1 MMRRLRRG
9 DFHFNIV
16 GRARQW
22 FIVSGIVV
30 LVSIVSLFGRG
41 INAGLEF
48 RGGSAFRVEA
58 ASTHESVTDV
68 RSAVQ
73 KAGVTEP
80 TVQKAGARGFQVE
93 TQHLTPDQ
101 QDKVA
106 TAIAKVSGVKRNDV
120 EVEDVGPKWGQQ
132 ITNKA
137 IRALI
142 IFLVVVTLYMSV
154 RLEPKMAGAAF
165 IALIHDLVITAG
177 IYSLTGF
184 EVTPATII
192 ALLTVLGYSLYDT
205 VVIFDRVKER
215 TQNLSASANVTYTDA
230 ANQSV
235 NQVLMR
241 SLNTSITGLLP
252 VGSLLF
258 VGSFLLGAQTLR
270 ELALALFIGLTTGTY
285 SSIFLAT
292 PLVAVWK
299 EREERW
305 TKLRSRIAARGGG
318 APSPAAPPARVVT
331 AQPAPVPVPSATMEV
346 RDVITPPPSTRAT
359 QPADAGQQARP
370 AGGGSAS
377 ARARKR
383 KKRKRKRR

>member
-16 GRARQW
+16 GRARRW
-22 FIVSGIVV
+22 FLLSGAVV
-30 LVSIVSLFGRG
+30 LISIVSLFVRG

-48 RGGSAFRVEA
+48 RGGSAFTVQEA
-58 ASTHESVTDV
+58 LTTHDTVVQV
-68 RSAVQ
+68 RTAVQ
-73 KAGVTEP
+73 KAGIADP
-80 TVQKAGARGFQVE
+80 TVQKVGARGFQVE
-93 TQHLTPDQ
+93 TEHLAPSD

-106 TAIAKVSGVKRNDV
+106 TAIANATGVKRNDV
-120 EVEDVGPKWGQQ
+120 EIEDVGPKWGKQ
-132 ITNKA
+132 ITAKA
-137 IRALI
+137 VRALI
-142 IFLVVVTLYMSV
+142 IFMVVVTLYMSV

-165 IALIHDLVITAG
+165 LALVHDLLITAG

-184 EVTPATII
+184 EVTPATVI

-215 TQNLSASANVTYTDA
+215 TQNLSASANITYSQA

-241 SLNTSITGLLP
+241 SLNTSVTGLLP

-292 PLVAVWK
+292 PAVAVWK

-305 TKLRSRIAARGGG
+305 QKLRARVAARRGGE
-318 APSPAAPPARVVT
+318 PVPAAPPARPVT
-331 AQPAPVPVPSATMEV
+331 AQPAPIAAPTATMGARDVLTPPSARV
-346 RDVITPPPSTRAT
+346 QT
-359 QPADAGQQARP
+359 QAPQQARP
-370 AGGGSAS
+370 SGGVPSS
-377 ARARKR
+377 RKR
-383 KKRKRKRR
+383 KSKKRKRKRR

>member
-1 MMRRLRRG
+1 MRRMRRG
-9 DFHFNIV
+9 DFHFNII
-16 GRARQW
+16 GRARRW
-22 FIVSGIVV
+22 FIVSGAVV
-30 LVSIVSLFGRG
+30 LISVVSLFARG

-48 RGGSAFRVEA
+48 RGGSAFQVQA
-58 ASTHESVTDV
+58 ASSRISVSQV

-73 KAGVTEP
+73 KAGINDP
-80 TVQKAGARGFQVE
+80 TVQKVGSRGFEVE
-93 TQHLTPDQ
+93 TQHLAPTE
-101 QDKVA
+101 QDKIA
-106 TAIAKVSGVKRNDV
+106 NAIAGVTQVKRNDV
-120 EVEDVGPKWGQQ
+120 EIEDVGPKWGKQ
-132 ITNKA
+132 ITAKA
-137 IRALI
+137 VRALI
-142 IFLVVVTLYMSV
+142 IFLFVVTLYMSV

-165 IALIHDLVITAG
+165 LALVHDLVITAG

-184 EVTPATII
+184 VVTPATII
-192 ALLTVLGYSLYDT
+192 ALLTILGYSLYDT

-215 TQNLSASANVTYTDA
+215 TQSLSASANITYTDA
-230 ANQSV
+230 ANQSI

-292 PLVAVWK
+292 PALAVWK

-305 TKLRSRIAARGGG
+305 QKLRSRISARRGGEP
-318 APSPAAPPARVVT
+318 AQAAPPARVVT
-331 AQPAPVPVPSATMEV
+331 AQPAPVAAPTATMTH
-346 RDVITPPPSTRAT
+346 DVITPPPSRMASS
-359 QPADAGQQARP
+359 QPSQTARP
-370 AGGGSAS
+370 AGSGGAS
-377 ARARKR
+377 SRTRKR

>member
-1 MMRRLRRG
+1 
-9 DFHFNIV
+9 
-16 GRARQW
+16 
-22 FIVSGIVV
+22 
-30 LVSIVSLFGRG
+30 
-41 INAGLEF
+41 
-48 RGGSAFRVEA
+48 
-58 ASTHESVTDV
+58 
-68 RSAVQ
+68 
-73 KAGVTEP
+73 
-80 TVQKAGARGFQVE
+80 
-93 TQHLTPDQ
+93 
-101 QDKVA
+101 
-106 TAIAKVSGVKRNDV
+106 
-120 EVEDVGPKWGQQ
+120 
-132 ITNKA
+132 
-137 IRALI
+137 
-142 IFLVVVTLYMSV
+142 VVVVLYMSL

-165 IALIHDLVITAG
+165 LALIHDLVITAG

-184 EVTPATII
+184 VVTPATVI

-215 TQNLSASANVTYTDA
+215 TQALSASGQLTYTEA

-292 PLVAVWK
+292 PAVALWK

-305 TKLRSRIAARGGG
+305 VKLRARVSARRGGDMT
-318 APSPAAPPARVVT
+318 AAPPVPRTVT
-331 AQPAPVPVPSATMEV
+331 AQPAPVVAPAAAMQA
-346 RDVITPPPSTRAT
+346 RDVITPPPSRITA
-359 QPADAGQQARP
+359 PAEQSSRP
-370 AGGGSAS
+370 SGGGGSS
-377 ARARKR
+377 SRSRRR

>member
-1 MMRRLRRG
+1 L
-9 DFHFNIV
+9 
-16 GRARQW
+16 Q
-22 FIVSGIVV
+22 
-30 LVSIVSLFGRG
+30 
-41 INAGLEF
+41 
-48 RGGSAFRVEA
+48 SAI
-58 ASTHESVTDV
+58 
-68 RSAVQ
+68 Q
-73 KAGVTEP
+73 KAKIIEQ
-80 TVQKAGARGFQVE
+80 TVQKVGQRGYQVQ
-93 TQHLTPDQ
+93 TKHLVPTQ
-101 QDKVA
+101 QDKVD
-106 TAIAKVSGVKRNDV
+106 TAIAKVTEVKRNDV
-120 EVEDVGPKWGQQ
+120 DVEDVGPKWGKQ

-165 IALIHDLVITAG
+165 LALIHDLVITAG

-192 ALLTVLGYSLYDT
+192 ALLTILGYSLYDT

-215 TQNLSASANVTYTDA
+215 TQALSASANITYTEA
-230 ANQSV
+230 ANQSI

-292 PLVAVWK
+292 PALAVWK

-305 TKLRSRIAARGGG
+305 TKLRARVSARRGGDVA
-318 APSPAAPPARVVT
+318 APQPPARPVT
-331 AQPAPVPVPSATMEV
+331 AQPAPVAAPTATMEA
-346 RDVITPPPSTRAT
+346 RDVLTPPPSRTASGASA
-359 QPADAGQQARP
+359 QPSRP
-370 AGGGSAS
+370 SSGGSS
-377 ARARKR
+377 SRTRRR

>member
-1 MMRRLRRG
+1 MMRRLRRS
-9 DFHFNIV
+9 DFHYNIV
-16 GRARQW
+16 GRSRQW
-22 FIVSGIVV
+22 FIVSGVIV
-30 LVSIVSLFGRG
+30 LISLASLFARG

-48 RGGSAFRVEA
+48 RGGSAFRVQ
-58 ASTHESVTDV
+58 ASSTRVTVGEV

-73 KAGVTEP
+73 RAGVNEP
-80 TVQKAGARGFQVE
+80 TVQKVGSRGFQVE
-93 TQHLTPDQ
+93 TQHLTPTE

-106 TAIAKVSGVKRNDV
+106 TAIAKVAEVKRNDV
-120 EVEDVGPKWGQQ
+120 DVEDVGPKWGKQ

-165 IALIHDLVITAG
+165 VALIHDLVITAG

-184 EVTPATII
+184 EVTPSTII

-215 TQNLSASANVTYTDA
+215 SQNLSASANITYTEA

-235 NQVLMR
+235 NHVLMR

-305 TKLRSRIAARGGG
+305 QKLRARISARGGG
-318 APSPAAPPARVVT
+318 APAAAPPARVVT
-331 AQPAPVPVPSATMEV
+331 AQPAPAPVPGATMEA
-346 RDVITPPPSTRAT
+346 RDVITPPPSRVAT
-359 QPADAGQQARP
+359 AQSSGQQAP
-370 AGGGSAS
+370 GSVGGAS
-377 ARARKR
+377 SRTRKR
-383 KKRKRKRR
+383 KKRKRKKR

>member
-1 MMRRLRRG
+1 MMRRMRRG

-16 GRARQW
+16 GRARLW
-22 FIVSGIVV
+22 FVVSSTVV
-30 LVSIVSLFGRG
+30 AISVVSLFARG

-48 RGGSAFRVEA
+48 RGGSSFQAEA
-58 ASTHESVTDV
+58 TSAEVTVAQV
-68 RSAVQ
+68 RAAVQ
-73 KAGVTEP
+73 RAGITDP
-80 TVQKAGARGFQVE
+80 TVQKIGRRGFLVE
-93 TQHLTPDQ
+93 TQHLQPSEQ
-101 QDKVA
+101 ARVA
-106 TAIAKVSGVKRNDV
+106 TAIGGRLGINRNDI
-120 EVEDVGPKWGQQ
+120 EIQDVGPKWGKQ
-132 ITNKA
+132 ITSKA
-137 IRALI
+137 VRALV
-142 IFLVVVTLYMSV
+142 IFMVVVVLYMSL

-165 IALIHDLVITAG
+165 LALIHDLVITAG

-184 EVTPATII
+184 VVTPATII

-215 TQNLSASANVTYTDA
+215 TSSLSAAGNITYTEA

-270 ELALALFIGLTTGTY
+270 ELALALFIGLSTGTY

-292 PLVAVWK
+292 PAVALWK

-305 TKLRSRIAARGGG
+305 QRLRARVAARRGGEPG
-318 APSPAAPPARVVT
+318 PALAPTRAAAQAAPVAAPAG
-331 AQPAPVPVPSATMEV
+331 TMGPH
-346 RDVITPPPSTRAT
+346 DVLTPPPSRA
-359 QPADAGQQARP
+359 QAPAGASIDGVARP
-370 AGGGSAS
+370 AAAGAS
-377 ARARKR
+377 SRARRR

>member
-1 MMRRLRRG
+1 MMRRLRRS

-16 GRARQW
+16 PRARRW

-30 LVSIVSLFGRG
+30 LVSIVSLFARG

-48 RGGSAFRVEA
+48 RGGSAFQVQ
-58 ASTHESVTDV
+58 ASSSRISVGQV
-68 RSAVQ
+68 RAAVQ
-73 KAGVTEP
+73 KAGINDP
-80 TVQKAGARGFQVE
+80 TVQKVGSRGFQVE
-93 TQHLTPDQ
+93 TKHLAPTE

-106 TAIAKVSGVKRNDV
+106 TAIAQVAEVKRNDV
-120 EVEDVGPKWGQQ
+120 EIEDVGPKWGKQ
-132 ITNKA
+132 ITAKA
-137 IRALI
+137 VRALI

-165 IALIHDLVITAG
+165 LALVHDLVITAG

-192 ALLTVLGYSLYDT
+192 ALLTILGYSLYDT

-215 TQNLSASANVTYTDA
+215 TQSLSASANITYTEA

-235 NQVLMR
+235 NQVLIR

-292 PLVAVWK
+292 PALAVWK

-305 TKLRSRIAARGGG
+305 QKLRSRVSVRRGGE
-318 APSPAAPPARVVT
+318 PTTAAPARVVS
-331 AQPAPVPVPSATMEV
+331 AQPTSVAAPSASMASH
-346 RDVITPPPSTRAT
+346 DVITPPPSRMAPSQQA
-359 QPADAGQQARP
+359 QPARP
-370 AGGGSAS
+370 AGSTGGAS
-377 ARARKR
+377 SRTRKR